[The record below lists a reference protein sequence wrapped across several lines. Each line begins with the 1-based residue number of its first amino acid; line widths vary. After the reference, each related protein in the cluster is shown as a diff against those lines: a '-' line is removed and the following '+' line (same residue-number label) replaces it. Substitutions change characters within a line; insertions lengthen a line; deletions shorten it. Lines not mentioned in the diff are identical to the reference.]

1 MDKTYRT
8 ELHRVFLLKGLPEP
22 LLKSSSHL
30 QIYDNYLEN
39 TRLRLRKM
47 RSPETRIWSYCLQ
60 QRFPLGGKKGIW
72 KIAEIHLNEAEHF
85 EFRSFEGYET
95 RKNRYF
101 LEVNR
106 KNMEVDV
113 FLGELDGLI
122 LAKVVFEDEKEFEE
136 FEIPPFA
143 VAETTENPFFYGEN
157 LVKNHF
163 SDIQNELNRMNKAN
177 EIFIAIQGA
186 EDE

>member
-47 RSPETRIWSYCLQ
+47 RSPETKTWSYCLQ
-60 QRFPLGGKKGIW
+60 QRFPFGEKKGIW
-72 KIAEIHLNEAEHF
+72 KLAEIHLNEAEHF
-85 EFRSFEGYET
+85 EFRSFEGNET

-101 LEVNR
+101 LEINR

-143 VAETTENPFFYGEN
+143 VAEITENPFFYGEN
-157 LVKNHF
+157 LIGKHF
-163 SDIQNELNRMNKAN
+163 AEIEEEFARMNFAN
-177 EIFIAIQGA
+177 EIILNKP
-186 EDE
+186 DE